1 MTIAAIPRI
10 IAIAKAEYT
19 MSLVVMSL
27 CVAAGPVAPGAPV
40 APAGPLAPAGPVGP
54 VAPVGPPTK
63 ALINRHERPPR
74 LLLLIPSR

>member
-40 APAGPLAPAGPVGP
+40 AP
-54 VAPVGPPTK
+54 VGPPTK

-74 LLLLIPSR
+74 LILLIPSR